1 MSYINNYNIHL
12 CRKWLLL
19 GTFALA
25 ISGILSIFIVLLRLP
40 ISKSF
45 FADVNRIFDT
55 SLVIHVNLSVLVW
68 GCSIIS
74 MISSF
79 MISNIK
85 YSGYFKYLC
94 YSAFTGTLLM
104 ILSTFFTNAE
114 PIKNNY
120 IPIINNQYFLL
131 GLLIFIM
138 SILCYSILSTKCRSS
153 KILQGISLG
162 IYGNSIILICAILCF
177 SMSYYTIHTQKY
189 TPVLFYEHMFWG
201 GGHVLQLA
209 FSQTLLLVFI
219 IMLEQKSKF
228 LQTNIVNIIFSI
240 NTLSTIF
247 TPIVYISNPAD
258 SQSIIDFFTWHM
270 RIAGGF
276 IPICLFILAL
286 FNIKTLSNPKY
297 HSLICAILLFN
308 YGGILGI
315 LSMQGNVTIPAHYH
329 GSIVGMTIAFMGFI
343 YWIIPKIGFSKIN
356 ITIANIQIYIY
367 SLGQFLHI
375 TGLEWLGGYGAI
387 RKVTHL
393 PSTASKIA
401 QHCFTFGGLM
411 AIIGGCLFVIL
422 ILQQVCKKESHLQPL
437 KQ

>member
-1 MSYINNYNIHL
+1 MSYINNYNINL
-12 CRKWLLL
+12 YRKWLLL
-19 GTFALA
+19 GISALA

-45 FADVNRIFDT
+45 FVDVNRIFDT

-79 MISNIK
+79 LISNSK
-85 YSGYFKYLC
+85 YSRYFKYLC

-104 ILSTFFTNAE
+104 LLSVFFQNAE

-131 GLLIFIM
+131 GLLTFIM
-138 SILCYSILSTKCRSS
+138 SILCYSILSTKCHGS
-153 KILQGISLG
+153 KILKGIALG
-162 IYGNSIILICAILCF
+162 VHGTSIILTCAILCF

-189 TPVLFYEHMFWG
+189 SPVLFYEYMFWG

-209 FSQTLLLVFI
+209 FSQTLLLVYLI
-219 IMLEQKSKF
+219 ILEQKSKF
-228 LQTNIVNIIFSI
+228 LKGTTVNIIFI
-240 NTLSTIF
+240 VNTLSTIF
-247 TPIVYISNPAD
+247 TPLVY
-258 SQSIIDFFTWHM
+258 
-270 RIAGGF
+270 
-276 IPICLFILAL
+276 
-286 FNIKTLSNPKY
+286 
-297 HSLICAILLFN
+297 ICAILLFN

-315 LSMQGNVTIPAHYH
+315 LSIQGNVTIPAHYH
-329 GSIVGMTIAFMGFI
+329 GSIVGMTIAFMGLI
-343 YWIIPKIGFSKIN
+343 YWIIPKIGFYKIN
-356 ITIANIQIYIY
+356 TTIANIQIYTY

-375 TGLEWLGGYGAI
+375 TGLELLGGYGAI

-393 PSTASKIA
+393 PDTASKIA

-422 ILQQVCKKESHLQPL
+422 VLLQVCKKRSHI
-437 KQ
+437 